1 LFLGQLV
8 FAVKISKDFE
18 KKWMFFL
25 SPSFLLVFYVNLNIF
40 MGAYS
45 LNNNLLLEVYQYRST
60 SYKLLKD
67 INIPY
72 AYIALCSFISM
83 LILPSQSIQPIEPKK
98 QTSFNFKKIS
108 FCFLLILLFSIL
120 KVDLAIIG
128 GNGDFST
135 IPKSI
140 ASIIIFYEL
149 AKHKVKLRFLI
160 YVIIL
165 LLFVATNYESKRE
178 AVFMIIPIILFENV
192 FENYKT
198 FNFSLKKILVS
209 LLSIIILIYSLLI
222 MTILRGFGGYDIS
235 NPLLAYKY
243 VDDLLKDFNVGSL
256 LFTVSEAPTTT
267 YVSIKAMSL
276 AQHDSSLISYGASYF
291 KLLFVP
297 IPRSLFDEK
306 PLNMTS
312 VFTKIED
319 PGFYGIGGSLPINV
333 YAESFWNFHFAG
345 IIVIGFILL
354 VLNFLFRRMYESII
368 QNKFS
373 PIMPGLVFAFTYILG
388 FYRGFGF
395 DLFTVNVIVGIFF
408 SIFMY
413 TILHVFLNENPIFE
427 KKK

>member
-1 LFLGQLV
+1 
-8 FAVKISKDFE
+8 
-18 KKWMFFL
+18 
-25 SPSFLLVFYVNLNIF
+25 
-40 MGAYS
+40 
-45 LNNNLLLEVYQYRST
+45 
-60 SYKLLKD
+60 
-67 INIPY
+67 
-72 AYIALCSFISM
+72 
-83 LILPSQSIQPIEPKK
+83 
-98 QTSFNFKKIS
+98 
-108 FCFLLILLFSIL
+108 
-120 KVDLAIIG
+120 
-128 GNGDFST
+128 
-135 IPKSI
+135 
-140 ASIIIFYEL
+140 
-149 AKHKVKLRFLI
+149 
-160 YVIIL
+160 
-165 LLFVATNYESKRE
+165 
-178 AVFMIIPIILFENV
+178 
-192 FENYKT
+192 
-198 FNFSLKKILVS
+198 
-209 LLSIIILIYSLLI
+209 